1 MFLLSSGALIDLL
14 RRYGL
19 LSADQLEQ
27 LPELVGG
34 SSSDGRALAKILV
47 HRGLLA
53 RYQATLLVGGR
64 ADELIVGKYRVLDLL
79 GEGGLSRVFL
89 ARHVENNWTV
99 ALKVIRP
106 EILTSQAGRQQF
118 LQEMEAMARFDHPN
132 IVQFLDVDQSGN
144 NFYYAMEYVLGTD
157 LRRLVRYAGT
167 LPVAVAADFTRQVA
181 FGLQHAHER
190 SLVHRDIKPANLY
203 LTNSKNADGT
213 PADDYLIK
221 ILDWGL
227 SSLRPPG
234 QRAEQEGP
242 AKCILG
248 TIDFLSPEQALNP
261 QAASIRSDIYSLG
274 CTLYYLL
281 TGQVPFPEGNIAE
294 KLLQHQQAEPAPVT
308 TFRKDVPPD
317 LSALLKRML
326 AKRPEDRFRT
336 PDALALALAS
346 HARQVSKIP
355 AIGYQELMRAAKRGG
370 NENPNDWTF
379 GSPSIS
385 ASRHTLFS
393 PSETCLPYESVPR
406 SEKNVASRER

>member
-1 MFLLSSGALIDLL
+1 MFLLSSGALTDLI
-14 RRYGL
+14 RGYGL
-19 LSADQLEQ
+19 LGPDQLEQ
-27 LPELVGG
+27 LPGFVGG

-47 HRGLLA
+47 HRGLLS

-64 ADELIVGKYRVLDLL
+64 GDELLVGKYRILDLL

-89 ARHVENNWTV
+89 ARHVDNNWTV

-106 EILTSQAGRQQF
+106 EVLTSQSGRQQF

-157 LRRLVRYAGT
+157 LRRLVRYAGP
-167 LPVAVAADFTRQVA
+167 LPVPVAADFIRQVA

-190 SLVHRDIKPANLY
+190 SRVHRDIKPANLY
-203 LTNSKNADGT
+203 LTNSKNTDGT
-213 PADDYLIK
+213 PTDDNLIK

-234 QRAEQEGP
+234 KQDEQEGP
-242 AKCILG
+242 AKSILG
-248 TIDFLSPEQALNP
+248 TIDYLSPEQAVNP
-261 QAASIRSDIYSLG
+261 QAAGIRSDIYSLG

-281 TGQVPFPEGNIAE
+281 TGQVPFPDGSVAE
-294 KLLQHQQAEPAPVT
+294 KLRQHQEAEPASIT

-317 LSALLKRML
+317 FIALLKRML

-346 HARQVSKIP
+346 QARLASTIP
-355 AIGYQELMRAAKRGG
+355 AIGYQELLRAAKRGG
-370 NENPNDWTF
+370 NDSFSDWTF
-379 GSPSIS
+379 GSASIS

-393 PSETCLPYESVPR
+393 PSETCFPNKAAPR
-406 SEKNVASRER
+406 TETNLASRER